1 MIRFSRFHLLI
12 FLLMTIIRL
21 PSILFSSIFQVWAI
35 EKEIGERGFID
46 LKHYQVETTEYEIL
60 EFFNNSV
67 LLDKADLLDEATSL
81 SFSDNKLDFFS
92 VLVNSYF
99 ASVAA
104 DFIRHKLLGSGISFT
119 FETVMSSAD
128 KVSCP

>member
-1 MIRFSRFHLLI
+1 
-12 FLLMTIIRL
+12 MTIIRL